1 METKFFKTAG
11 MAAKTAAVAIKT
23 AAVAIKTAVVAVMA
37 LMSTNVWA
45 AGQPLDQDAKEAQ
58 PAKRAIM
65 WIDGEA
71 NFSRF
76 SHKDSIDFYLQ
87 KVHDLGFTDV
97 AVDVRPITGEVLFD
111 TPNAPKMRDWHG
123 YKRADFDYLGH
134 FITVAHRLGIKVQAT
149 LNCFVAGHN
158 FFDRGQTYTD
168 HPEWATTVYTP
179 EGMKSIMEQKQKYS
193 AMVNPIDTSFR
204 KHIKAV
210 LTDLVKAYPELDG
223 IILDRV
229 RYDGIEAD
237 FSDLSRSA
245 FEQWQGKKI
254 KNWPTDIFTWKKG
267 NDKKWHVER
276 GPLFNKWIE
285 WRSQVIHDAMADLR
299 STVKAAKPDISF
311 GTYTGAWY
319 PSYYEVGVNFA
330 SNTYDPSA
338 DYDWATPTYKRT
350 GYMELLDLY
359 TTGNY
364 YTDITI
370 AEGERNNKG
379 VKNETDSE
387 TQRGTW
393 YSVEGSCKH
402 LRTILGGHAV
412 YGGLLV
418 DQLYGEP
425 TKLSKAIEMNIKL
438 SDGLMVFDICHL
450 IARPELWKEVEKGMR
465 NGGMMKR

>member
-1 METKFFKTAG
+1 
-11 MAAKTAAVAIKT
+11 
-23 AAVAIKTAVVAVMA
+23 
-37 LMSTNVWA
+37 
-45 AGQPLDQDAKEAQ
+45 
-58 PAKRAIM
+58 
-65 WIDGEA
+65 
-71 NFSRF
+71 
-76 SHKDSIDFYLQ
+76 
-87 KVHDLGFTDV
+87 
-97 AVDVRPITGEVLFD
+97 
-111 TPNAPKMRDWHG
+111 
-123 YKRADFDYLGH
+123 
-134 FITVAHRLGIKVQAT
+134 
-149 LNCFVAGHN
+149 
-158 FFDRGQTYTD
+158 
-168 HPEWATTVYTP
+168 
-179 EGMKSIMEQKQKYS
+179 MEQKQKYS

-210 LTDLVKAYPELDG
+210 LTDLVKAYSELDG

-299 STVKAAKPDISF
+299 STVKAARPDISF

-370 AEGERNNKG
+370 TEAERNTKG

-387 TQRGTW
+387 TQRGMVQRGGLMQAPAHHPRRTCRLRRSARRPALW
-393 YSVEGSCKH
+393 RTDKVGQGHRDEHQAQRRTHGLRH
-402 LRTILGGHAV
+402 LPPHRPPRAMERGGEGHAQRRH
-412 YGGLLV
+412 
-418 DQLYGEP
+418 DE
-425 TKLSKAIEMNIKL
+425 T
-438 SDGLMVFDICHL
+438 
-450 IARPELWKEVEKGMR
+450 
-465 NGGMMKR
+465 MKTF